1 MSGGLEV
8 STRFMARAE
17 VTLTEEEYKKLKSL
31 ALGVIE
37 LGGGVGSL
45 LVGRWWLAVLRLE
58 RFIARDYEAVDIEKL
73 EEPKPVDFATEEE
86 KCMDFVI
93 DYYVDKRLHITYFC
107 VWYRWVGTLVA
118 SIDPKVINLY
128 EDYVLELLT
137 RSLAEDRFSS
147 LLRPM

>member
-1 MSGGLEV
+1 VSGLEV
-8 STRFMARAE
+8 STRFMARAR

-31 ALGVIE
+31 AIRVVESGA
-37 LGGGVGSL
+37 GTL

-58 RFIARDYEAVDIEKL
+58 RIVAKDYETVETEKKL

-86 KCMDFVI
+86 KCMDFDI
-93 DYYVDKRLHITYFC
+93 DYYEDIRLHITYLC
-107 VWYRWVGTLVA
+107 YWYRWVGTLVG
-118 SIDPKVINLY
+118 SIDPKDINLY
-128 EDYVLELLT
+128 EDYVLEVLT